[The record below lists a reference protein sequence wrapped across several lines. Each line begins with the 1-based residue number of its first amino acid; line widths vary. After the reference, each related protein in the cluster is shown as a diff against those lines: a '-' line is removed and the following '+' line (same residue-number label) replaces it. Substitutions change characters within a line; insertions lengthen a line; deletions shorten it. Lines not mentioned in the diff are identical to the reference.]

1 MLNKGYVLTW
11 QVEPSGPLAN
21 LKRFFS
27 GKGMDSFKEWLTT
40 YWYVVLAAGLLLL
53 VLMVRTFLLI
63 FYIYCE
69 GLVTRAVKV
78 AVFSHRFKIG

>member
-11 QVEPSGPLAN
+11 QVDPSGPLAN

-27 GKGMDSFKEWLTT
+27 GEGMDSFKEWLTT

-53 VLMVRTFLLI
+53 VLMVSDI
-63 FYIYCE
+63 SSFYLFTCIII
-69 GLVTRAVKV
+69 KFWKK
-78 AVFSHRFKIG
+78 FSN